1 MFNSKVSDF
10 FKNIKKYREDVDDNF
25 EVPSIMLPTL
35 RSYQRKAVKWMN
47 TCEKDDKCELITMY
61 IDYIYKI
68 YLYLYISLGFVSEV
82 KFIIIIIF

>member
-10 FKNIKKYREDVDDNF
+10 FKNIKKYREDIDDNF
-25 EVPSIMLPTL
+25 EVPSIILPSL

-47 TCEKDDKCELITMY
+47 ACEKGDKSELITIY

-68 YLYLYISLGFVSEV
+68 LYSYLYIDTFLYFFRVC
-82 KFIIIIIF
+82 FRN